1 MKTILY
7 IDEKKEI
14 SRNLIDVVQTQL
26 SGISIRL
33 CHSISDLS
41 CMLRQ
46 PLHKVSVLILF
57 IASRKDLEALNTL
70 VSLFDNIRIIIV
82 LPDRE
87 KSTMSLCIALK
98 PSFISYIDSDLMD
111 IALVLKKIETL

>member
-1 MKTILY
+1 
-7 IDEKKEI
+7 
-14 SRNLIDVVQTQL
+14 
-26 SGISIRL
+26 
-33 CHSISDLS
+33 
-41 CMLRQ
+41 MLRQ